1 MTKDQLYDE
10 LNYVNATRACR
21 TKYANIILNNSELI
35 KPILDILVM
44 MDDKISTRAAWMLE
58 FACKQNINLILPH
71 LDFFLEN
78 LPKLK
83 LDSAIRPCA
92 KIIEIIIELYY
103 KKENTVIKNL

>member
-21 TKYANIILNNSELI
+21 TKFANIILNNSDLI
-35 KPILDILVM
+35 KPILDILFM
-44 MDDKISTRAAWMLE
+44 MDDKISTRAAWMLV
-58 FACKQNINLILPH
+58 FAYKQNINLILPH

-83 LDSAIRPCA
+83 LDSAIRPYA